1 MASLFPNCE
10 PNSAEIMDSKWWQ
23 MSEGVSKMQENMG
36 AKGPPTTSDDMLV
49 SLFFGALFFQ
59 VCYALQPDLFS
70 LRQPGFAFLCYE
82 KVTLWNTEGQSWG
95 AAEHSERLWVFS
107 RSPVRT
113 HRLTEWC
120 RMECFVHDLL
130 TFDSRQFPTAK
141 GKADFMKSFRNKYIL

>member
-1 MASLFPNCE
+1 MASFLPNWE

-23 MSEGVSKMQENMG
+23 MSEGVSKMQGNMG
-36 AKGPPTTSDDMLV
+36 AKGPPTASDDMLV
-49 SLFFGALFFQ
+49 LLFFGVLFFQ

-70 LRQPGFAFLCYE
+70 LRQHGFTFLCYE
-82 KVTLWNTEGQSWG
+82 KVTLWNTEGQSWS
-95 AAEHSERLWVFS
+95 AAAHSECLLVFS
-107 RSPVRT
+107 RSSVRT

-130 TFDSRQFPTAK
+130 TFGYCQFPTAK